1 MRNELKVTIL
11 QSDLFWENPDANR
24 RMFSEK
30 INNIIENTD
39 LIVLPEMF
47 TTGFTMNASLLAE
60 SESGQTLDWM
70 KIQAN
75 KKNSALV
82 GSFIVFEKNNFYNR
96 LFFVKPNGDY
106 YTYDKRHTFT
116 LADEHLTYTSGKELL
131 TINFLGWKICP
142 LICYDLRFPVWA
154 RNTCDYDL
162 LIYTANWPQKRIHA
176 WDTLLRAR
184 AIENMAYCVGVN
196 RTGKDDNLNQYNGH
210 SAIYDVLGKQLTTT
224 KNEGNFSET
233 IILEKIHIV
242 SERAH
247 FQFLSDRD
255 HFTLN

>member
-30 INNIIENTD
+30 INNIIEKTD

-82 GSFIVFEKNNFYNR
+82 GSFIVSEKNNFYNR

-142 LICYDLRFPVWA
+142 LICYDLRFPVWS

-162 LIYTANWPQKRIHA
+162 LIYIANWPQKRIHA

-184 AIENMAYCVGVN
+184 AIENMAYCLGVN
-196 RTGKDDNLNQYNGH
+196 RTGKDDNLNQHNGH
-210 SAIYDVLGKQLTTT
+210 SAIYDVLGKQLTTS

-233 IILEKIHIV
+233 IILEKTNIV

>member
-30 INNIIENTD
+30 INNINENTD

-82 GSFIVFEKNNFYNR
+82 GSFIVSEKNNFYNR

-131 TINFLGWKICP
+131 TINFFGL
-142 LICYDLRFPVWA
+142 
-154 RNTCDYDL
+154 
-162 LIYTANWPQKRIHA
+162 
-176 WDTLLRAR
+176 
-184 AIENMAYCVGVN
+184 E
-196 RTGKDDNLNQYNGH
+196 
-210 SAIYDVLGKQLTTT
+210 SS
-224 KNEGNFSET
+224 SE
-233 IILEKIHIV
+233 E
-242 SERAH
+242 E
-247 FQFLSDRD
+247 
-255 HFTLN
+255 

>member
-30 INNIIENTD
+30 INNIIEHTD

-47 TTGFTMNASLLAE
+47 TTGFTVNASLLAE

-82 GSFIVFEKNNFYNR
+82 GSFIVSEKNNFYNR

-142 LICYDLRFPVWA
+142 LICYDLRFPVWS

-162 LIYTANWPQKRIHA
+162 LIYIANWPQKRIHA

-184 AIENMAYCVGVN
+184 AIENMAYCLGVN
-196 RTGKDDNLNQYNGH
+196 RTGKDDNLNQHNGH
-210 SAIYDVLGKQLTTT
+210 SAIYDVIGKQLTTS

-233 IILEKIHIV
+233 IILEKTHIV

>member
-82 GSFIVFEKNNFYNR
+82 GSFIVSEKNNFYNR

-142 LICYDLRFPVWA
+142 LICYDLRFPVWS

-162 LIYTANWPQKRIHA
+162 LIYIANWPQKRIHA

-184 AIENMAYCVGVN
+184 AIENMAYCLGVN
-196 RTGKDDNLNQYNGH
+196 RTGKDDNLNQHNGH
-210 SAIYDVLGKQLTTT
+210 SAIYDVLGKQLTTS

-233 IILEKIHIV
+233 IILEKTHIV

>member
-30 INNIIENTD
+30 INNIIEKTD

-82 GSFIVFEKNNFYNR
+82 GSFIVSEKNNFYNR

-142 LICYDLRFPVWA
+142 LICYDLRFPVWS

-162 LIYTANWPQKRIHA
+162 LIYIANWPQKRIHA

-196 RTGKDDNLNQYNGH
+196 RTGKDDNLNQHNGH
-210 SAIYDVLGKQLTTT
+210 SAIYDVLGKQLTTS

-233 IILEKIHIV
+233 IILEKTNIV

>member
-30 INNIIENTD
+30 INNIIEKTD

-82 GSFIVFEKNNFYNR
+82 GSFIVSEKNNFYNR

-142 LICYDLRFPVWA
+142 LICYDLRFPVWS

-162 LIYTANWPQKRIHA
+162 LIYIANWPQKRIHA

-184 AIENMAYCVGVN
+184 AIENMAYCLGVN
-196 RTGKDDNLNQYNGH
+196 RTGKDDNLNQHNGH
-210 SAIYDVLGKQLTTT
+210 SAIYDVIGKQLTTS

-233 IILEKIHIV
+233 IILEKTHIV

>member
-30 INNIIENTD
+30 INNIIEKTD

-82 GSFIVFEKNNFYNR
+82 GSFIVSEKNNFYNR

-142 LICYDLRFPVWA
+142 LICYDLRFPVWS

-162 LIYTANWPQKRIHA
+162 LIYIANWPQKRIHA

-184 AIENMAYCVGVN
+184 AIENMAYCLGVN
-196 RTGKDDNLNQYNGH
+196 RTGKDDNLNQHNGH
-210 SAIYDVLGKQLTTT
+210 SAIYDVLGKQLTTS

-233 IILEKIHIV
+233 IILEKTHIV

>member
-82 GSFIVFEKNNFYNR
+82 GSFIVFEKNNFI
-96 LFFVKPNGDY
+96 VV
-106 YTYDKRHTFT
+106 
-116 LADEHLTYTSGKELL
+116 S
-131 TINFLGWKICP
+131 
-142 LICYDLRFPVWA
+142 
-154 RNTCDYDL
+154 
-162 LIYTANWPQKRIHA
+162 
-176 WDTLLRAR
+176 
-184 AIENMAYCVGVN
+184 
-196 RTGKDDNLNQYNGH
+196 
-210 SAIYDVLGKQLTTT
+210 
-224 KNEGNFSET
+224 FS
-233 IILEKIHIV
+233 IKHIW
-242 SERAH
+242 H
-247 FQFLSDRD
+247 IWQ
-255 HFTLN
+255 T

>member
-30 INNIIENTD
+30 INNIIEHTD

-82 GSFIVFEKNNFYNR
+82 GSFIVSEKNNFYNR

-142 LICYDLRFPVWA
+142 LICYDLRFPVWS

-162 LIYTANWPQKRIHA
+162 LIYIANWPQKRIHA

-184 AIENMAYCVGVN
+184 AIENMAYCLGVN
-196 RTGKDDNLNQYNGH
+196 RTGKDDNLNQHNGH
-210 SAIYDVLGKQLTTT
+210 SAIYDVIGKQLTTS

-233 IILEKIHIV
+233 IILEKTHIV

>member
-1 MRNELKVTIL
+1 MQNELKVTII

-30 INNIIENTD
+30 IKNIKKKTD

-75 KKNSALV
+75 KKNSAII
-82 GSFIVFEKNNFYNR
+82 GSFIISEKNNFYNR

-106 YTYDKRHTFT
+106 YTYDKRHNFT
-116 LADEHLTYTSGKELL
+116 LANEHLTYTSGKELL
-131 TINFLGWKICP
+131 IINFLGWKICP

-154 RNTCDYDL
+154 RNTCDYDV
-162 LIYTANWPQKRIHA
+162 LIYTANWPQKRVNA

-196 RTGKDDNLNQYNGH
+196 RTGKDDNSNQYNGH

-224 KNEGNFSET
+224 KYEGNFSET
-233 IILEKIHIV
+233 MILEKTHIE
-242 SERAH
+242 SKRAY

-255 HFTLN
+255 PFTLN

>member
-82 GSFIVFEKNNFYNR
+82 GSFIVSEKNNFYNR

-142 LICYDLRFPVWA
+142 LICYDLRFPVWS

-162 LIYTANWPQKRIHA
+162 LIYIANWPQKRIHA

-184 AIENMAYCVGVN
+184 AIENMAYCLGVN
-196 RTGKDDNLNQYNGH
+196 RTGKDDNLNQHNGH
-210 SAIYDVLGKQLTTT
+210 SAIYDVIGKQLTTS

-233 IILEKIHIV
+233 IILEKTHIV

>member
-30 INNIIENTD
+30 INNIIEKTD

-82 GSFIVFEKNNFYNR
+82 GSFIVSEKNNFYNR
-96 LFFVKPNGDY
+96 LFFVEPNGDY

-142 LICYDLRFPVWA
+142 LICYDLRFPVWS

-162 LIYTANWPQKRIHA
+162 LIYIANWPQKRIHA

-184 AIENMAYCVGVN
+184 AIENMAYCLGVN
-196 RTGKDDNLNQYNGH
+196 RTGKDDNLNQHNGH
-210 SAIYDVLGKQLTTT
+210 SAIYDVLGKQLTTS

-233 IILEKIHIV
+233 IILEKTNIV

>member
-30 INNIIENTD
+30 INNIIEKTD

-82 GSFIVFEKNNFYNR
+82 GSFIVSEKNNFYNR

-162 LIYTANWPQKRIHA
+162 LIYIANWPQKRIHA

-184 AIENMAYCVGVN
+184 AIENMAYCLGVN
-196 RTGKDDNLNQYNGH
+196 RTGKDDNLNQHNGH

-233 IILEKIHIV
+233 IILEKTHIV

>member
-30 INNIIENTD
+30 INNIIEHTD

-47 TTGFTMNASLLAE
+47 TTGFTVNASLLAE

-82 GSFIVFEKNNFYNR
+82 GSFIVSEKNNFYNR

-142 LICYDLRFPVWA
+142 FICYDLRFPVWS

-162 LIYTANWPQKRIHA
+162 LIYIANWPQKRIHA

-184 AIENMAYCVGVN
+184 AIENMAYCLGVN
-196 RTGKDDNLNQYNGH
+196 RTGKDDNLNQHNGH
-210 SAIYDVLGKQLTTT
+210 SAIYDVIGKQLTTS

-233 IILEKIHIV
+233 IILEKTHIV

>member
-30 INNIIENTD
+30 INNINENTD

-47 TTGFTMNASLLAE
+47 TTGFTMNASFLAE

-82 GSFIVFEKNNFYNR
+82 GSFIVSEKNNFYNR
-96 LFFVKPNGDY
+96 LFFVEPNGDY

-142 LICYDLRFPVWA
+142 FICYDLRFPVWA

-162 LIYTANWPQKRIHA
+162 LIYTANWPQKRIDA

-184 AIENMAYCVGVN
+184 AIENQCFSVGIN
-196 RTGKDDNLNQYNGH
+196 RVGKDNSDIYFSGSSSVYDAFGKNLLNLGDK
-210 SAIYDVLGKQLTTT
+210 IDVVKSITISRDDLQL
-224 KNEGNFSET
+224 KRRQMNF
-233 IILEKIHIV
+233 L
-242 SERAH
+242 
-247 FQFLSDRD
+247 QDRD
-255 HFTLN
+255 NFTIH

>member
-30 INNIIENTD
+30 INNIIEHTD

-47 TTGFTMNASLLAE
+47 TTGFTVNASLLAE

-82 GSFIVFEKNNFYNR
+82 GSFIVSEKNNFYNR

-142 LICYDLRFPVWA
+142 LICYDLRFPVWS

-162 LIYTANWPQKRIHA
+162 LIYIANWPQKRIHA

-184 AIENMAYCVGVN
+184 AIENMAYCLGVN
-196 RTGKDDNLNQYNGH
+196 RTGKDDNLNQHNGH
-210 SAIYDVLGKQLTTT
+210 SAIYDVLGKQLTTS

-233 IILEKIHIV
+233 IILEKTHIV

>member
-30 INNIIENTD
+30 INNIIEHTD

-82 GSFIVFEKNNFYNR
+82 GSFIVSEKNNFYNR

-116 LADEHLTYTSGKELL
+116 LAD
-131 TINFLGWKICP
+131 
-142 LICYDLRFPVWA
+142 
-154 RNTCDYDL
+154 
-162 LIYTANWPQKRIHA
+162 
-176 WDTLLRAR
+176 
-184 AIENMAYCVGVN
+184 
-196 RTGKDDNLNQYNGH
+196 
-210 SAIYDVLGKQLTTT
+210 
-224 KNEGNFSET
+224 
-233 IILEKIHIV
+233 
-242 SERAH
+242 
-247 FQFLSDRD
+247 
-255 HFTLN
+255 